1 MPSLVPRMPR
11 WCHYDRESGGLP
23 VPPKQHT
30 FATFEEWAH
39 RYRWN
44 TKVTETNSLM
54 SKNTAIMYI
63 VVFLAGVLGGVLVPK
78 SFYSPLTPTVSA
90 HVTPQMSPIAD
101 RP

>member
-1 MPSLVPRMPR
+1 
-11 WCHYDRESGGLP
+11 
-23 VPPKQHT
+23 
-30 FATFEEWAH
+30 
-39 RYRWN
+39 
-44 TKVTETNSLM
+44 M